1 MDVKRAMPPAAA
13 ERLCDRAAVLVDHG
27 RGGGD
32 AAPDSRA
39 RTGGDVLR
47 RQHPEHARSHAR
59 DRAGFAGALG
69 PSCKIERA
77 SRVASCVC

>member
-1 MDVKRAMPPAAA
+1 MDATRAMPPAAA

-39 RTGGDVLR
+39 RTGDALR
-47 RQHPEHARSHAR
+47 RQRPEHARSHAR

-77 SRVASCVC
+77 SRVASRVC